1 MKKDTYLHT
10 PKTERRIVSFYHGN
24 VGGKSREP
32 THAPRANCVSGGNT
46 FGTTAVPEPD
56 LRDSRFTNRPHTH
69 ALTGKRVKQKN
80 KVQWFVRSGG
90 VCTCRGTGKRNGA
103 RKTGP
108 RARLGDGAGPHGAAR
123 RPPLPPACSVPGTAP
138 VSVCPP
144 PCPAATGAGT
154 SSPVSREQT
163 CAEVCVARDREL
175 RLSDPV

>member
-10 PKTERRIVSFYHGN
+10 PKTERRIVSFCHGN

-56 LRDSRFTNRPHTH
+56 LKDSRFTNRPHTH

-108 RARLGDGAGPHGAAR
+108 RARLGDGAGPHGAACLLR
-123 RPPLPPACSVPGTAP
+123 AGNCAGLCV
-138 VSVCPP
+138 PP
-144 PCPAATGAGT
+144 PPAATGAGT

-163 CAEVCVARDREL
+163 CVEVCVARDREL
-175 RLSDPV
+175 RLSDRV